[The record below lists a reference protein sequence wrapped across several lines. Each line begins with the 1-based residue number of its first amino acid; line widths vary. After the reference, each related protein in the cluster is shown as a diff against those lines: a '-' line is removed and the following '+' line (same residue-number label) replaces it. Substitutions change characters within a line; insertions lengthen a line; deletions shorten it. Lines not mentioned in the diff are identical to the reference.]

1 MTETNSQP
9 KAMFQPGQTV
19 YLPDGREAIY
29 VGLVEGGDHA
39 IRPVYVRDP
48 DDYGDY
54 GGEDPDEDI
63 FGHVTLSREIYAN
76 PVFPKIAQ
84 QYQDLVKSNADLRS
98 KAQDLR
104 SEISSLEL
112 NKKEVIKRAGDY
124 PCIQHTLDFIE
135 GRFTHAVVIEWNG
148 PQIVTLN
155 EALTYLE
162 DKREK
167 GMKMLGLFGTEKYRL
182 GTPPYRL
189 KDRKMEWKVNR
200 YSDGSGSWSLVIPCY
215 SEQEAHEKVQEIV
228 NQNIDAWRSDDKPE
242 IKIDVEKTKSQYSW
256 VELPEDWVTHRKKKA
271 EGEIKQKI
279 DQLQAQ
285 IDKYRSE
292 LQE

>member
-1 MTETNSQP
+1 
-9 KAMFQPGQTV
+9 
-19 YLPDGREAIY
+19 
-29 VGLVEGGDHA
+29 
-39 IRPVYVRDP
+39 
-48 DDYGDY
+48 
-54 GGEDPDEDI
+54 
-63 FGHVTLSREIYAN
+63 
-76 PVFPKIAQ
+76 
-84 QYQDLVKSNADLRS
+84 VKLNADLRS

-182 GTPPYRL
+182 GIPPYGL

-200 YSDGSGSWSLVIPCY
+200 YTDGSGSWSSVIPCY

-228 NQNIDAWRSDDKPE
+228 NQNIDAWRSGGNPE
-242 IKIDVEKTKSQYSW
+242 IKTDVEKTKSQYPW
-256 VELPEDWVTHRKKKA
+256 VELPLDWVTHRKKKA